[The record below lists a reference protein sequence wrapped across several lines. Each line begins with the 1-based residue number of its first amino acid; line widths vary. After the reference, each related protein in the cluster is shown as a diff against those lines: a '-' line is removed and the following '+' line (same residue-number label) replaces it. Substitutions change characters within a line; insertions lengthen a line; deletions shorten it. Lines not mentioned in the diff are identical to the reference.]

1 VNTLRAKI
9 AILLVVAIVS
19 VVGIITWVMLAMLGP
34 PSPERTTE
42 PLADQIEMFL
52 RVAKQDTSGLTLV
65 PEPSPGDLREN
76 ATARLRA
83 ELAKRG
89 HELPV
94 TITRKDWDAPLV
106 VSIPIDA
113 KGWLL
118 MPISDLPPQR
128 KPWFGLLKW
137 LALITVGVTAIAVF
151 AAHRMVQPLVLLENA
166 VESVGPDA
174 ILPHLPE
181 RGPAE
186 VRATARALNS
196 LSSRLRKAIESRM
209 RLLAAAGHDLRT
221 PITRMRLRAEFVGDD
236 EERGLWLS
244 DLDEL
249 ERIADSAILLVREES
264 GKAAPETVWLDRLVA
279 DVARELKD
287 QNLDVTVIEAQP
299 VSVRAN
305 RLGLARA
312 LRNLMINA
320 ATHGRRASIRVEGSE
335 DGKARVIIEDEGPGI
350 PPELLG
356 QVFEPFFRVD
366 PGRRQNIPGAGL
378 GLTIAREIVQ
388 RAGGNIK
395 ISNRNGGG
403 LKQVVELATVEDASL
418 VKLETSASETQL
430 LGRSLA

>member
-89 HELPV
+89 HELPI

-106 VSIPIDA
+106 VSIPIDT

-221 PITRMRLRAEFVGDD
+221 PITRMRLRAEFVDDD
-236 EERGLWLS
+236 EERSLWLS

>member
-42 PLADQIEMFL
+42 PLADQVEMFL

-65 PEPSPGDLREN
+65 PEPSPWDLREN

-106 VSIPIDA
+106 VSIPIDT

-221 PITRMRLRAEFVGDD
+221 PITRMRLRAEFVEDD
-236 EERGLWLS
+236 EERSLWLS

-264 GKAAPETVWLDRLVA
+264 GKASPETVWLDRLVA

-287 QNLDVTVIEAQP
+287 QNLDVTVTEAQP

-320 ATHGRRASIRVEGSE
+320 ATHGRRAHVRVEGSE
-335 DGKARVIIEDEGPGI
+335 DGKARVIIEDEGAGI

-366 PGRRQNIPGAGL
+366 PGRRQNIAGAGL
-378 GLTIAREIVQ
+378 GLTIARQIVQ
-388 RAGGNIK
+388 RAGGDIK
-395 ISNRNGGG
+395 ISNRTGGG
-403 LKQVVELATVEDASL
+403 LKQVVELTQVEELAA
-418 VKLETSASETQL
+418 VKSAAE
-430 LGRSLA
+430 

>member
-1 VNTLRAKI
+1 MNTLRAKI

-42 PLADQIEMFL
+42 PLADQVEMFL

-65 PEPSPGDLREN
+65 PEPSPWDLREN

-106 VSIPIDA
+106 VSIPIDT

-221 PITRMRLRAEFVGDD
+221 PITRMRLRAEFVEDD
-236 EERGLWLS
+236 EERSLWLS

-264 GKAAPETVWLDRLVA
+264 GKASPETVWLDRLVA

-287 QNLDVTVIEAQP
+287 QNLDVTVTEAQP

-320 ATHGRRASIRVEGSE
+320 ATHGRRAHVRVEGSE
-335 DGKARVIIEDEGPGI
+335 DGKARVIIEDEGAGI

-366 PGRRQNIPGAGL
+366 PGRRQNIAGAGL
-378 GLTIAREIVQ
+378 GLTIARQIVQ
-388 RAGGNIK
+388 RAGGEIK
-395 ISNRNGGG
+395 ISNRTGGG
-403 LKQVVELATVEDASL
+403 LKQVVELTQVEELAA
-418 VKLETSASETQL
+418 VKSAAE
-430 LGRSLA
+430 

>member
-1 VNTLRAKI
+1 
-9 AILLVVAIVS
+9 
-19 VVGIITWVMLAMLGP
+19 MLGP

-42 PLADQIEMFL
+42 PLADQVEMFL

-65 PEPSPGDLREN
+65 PEASPGDLREN
-76 ATARLRA
+76 ATSRLRA
-83 ELAKRG
+83 ELAARG

-94 TITRKDWDAPLV
+94 TITRKDWNAPLV
-106 VSIPIDA
+106 VSIPIDG
-113 KGWLL
+113 KGWLH

-128 KPWFGLLKW
+128 KPWYGLLKW

-166 VESVGPDA
+166 VQSVGPDA

-221 PITRMRLRAEFVGDD
+221 PITRMRLRAEFVEDD
-236 EERGLWLS
+236 EERSLWLS

-264 GKAAPETVWLDRLVA
+264 GKASPETVWLDRLVA
-279 DVARELKD
+279 GIAGELKD
-287 QNLDVTVIEAQP
+287 QNLDVTVSEAQP
-299 VSVRAN
+299 VSVRAS

-320 ATHGRRASIRVEGSE
+320 ATHGRRARVKVEAIQ
-335 DGKARVIIEDEGPGI
+335 DGKAQVVIEDEGPGI

-388 RAGGNIK
+388 RAGGDIK
-395 ISNRNGGG
+395 ISNRKDGG
-403 LKQVVELATVEDASL
+403 LRQVVELAKVEAL
-418 VKLETSASETQL
+418 AAVKSAAE
-430 LGRSLA
+430 

>member
-1 VNTLRAKI
+1 
-9 AILLVVAIVS
+9 
-19 VVGIITWVMLAMLGP
+19 
-34 PSPERTTE
+34 
-42 PLADQIEMFL
+42 
-52 RVAKQDTSGLTLV
+52 
-65 PEPSPGDLREN
+65 
-76 ATARLRA
+76 
-83 ELAKRG
+83 
-89 HELPV
+89 
-94 TITRKDWDAPLV
+94 
-106 VSIPIDA
+106 
-113 KGWLL
+113 
-118 MPISDLPPQR
+118 
-128 KPWFGLLKW
+128 
-137 LALITVGVTAIAVF
+137 
-151 AAHRMVQPLVLLENA
+151 
-166 VESVGPDA
+166 
-174 ILPHLPE
+174 
-181 RGPAE
+181 
-186 VRATARALNS
+186 
-196 LSSRLRKAIESRM
+196 M

-221 PITRMRLRAEFVGDD
+221 PITRMRLRAEFVEDD

-320 ATHGRRASIRVEGSE
+320 ATHGRRARVRVEG
-335 DGKARVIIEDEGPGI
+335 GGRNARVIIEDEGPGI

-388 RAGGNIK
+388 RAGGDIK
-395 ISNRNGGG
+395 ISNRTGGG
-403 LKQVVELATVEDASL
+403 LKQVVELAQVEQLTA
-418 VKLETSASETQL
+418 VKSAAE
-430 LGRSLA
+430 

>member
-9 AILLVVAIVS
+9 AILLAVAIVS

-34 PSPERTTE
+34 PSPERTTQ
-42 PLADQIEMFL
+42 PLADQVEMFL
-52 RVAKQDTSGLTLV
+52 SVAKQDTSGLTLV

-76 ATARLRA
+76 APARLVA

-221 PITRMRLRAEFVGDD
+221 PITRMRLRAEFVEDD
-236 EERGLWLS
+236 EERSLWLS

-279 DVARELKD
+279 DVVRELKD
-287 QNLDVTVIEAQP
+287 QNLDVTVTEAQP
-299 VSVRAN
+299 ASVRAN

-320 ATHGRRASIRVEGSE
+320 ATHGKRASVMVEGSG
-335 DGKARVIIEDEGPGI
+335 DGKARVLIEDEGPGI
-350 PPELLG
+350 PSELLG

-388 RAGGNIK
+388 RAGGDIK
-395 ISNRNGGG
+395 ISNRTGGG
-403 LKQVVELATVEDASL
+403 LRQVVELAQVEEIAA
-418 VKLETSASETQL
+418 VKSAAE
-430 LGRSLA
+430 